1 MRLWSSSVLDYAL
14 SPSIGSS
21 GGLLSM
27 WDTDYFQV
35 DEKIIMPRFIALIG
49 CIKHKNFTCG
59 ILNVYGPTV
68 KAEKGDFLGDLLAL
82 IRQKQCNEKGYE
94 ETAFSAIGGLKLKKP
109 LIKIGRLLKG
119 TKSALKSWVVETNQ
133 KNNGTDIWALELS
146 LKEKFP
152 RIFALACNK
161 VGRISEFGSKG
172 ATGRCWLI
180 HLRCNLFDWEQPQ
193 WNELMVCL
201 QNFNFSNLDRDGYYI
216 GIQGYFSKPGMLQ
229 PKRARQN
236 GDNVSVESLMAD
248 FSLATNLIHYVNR
261 GNSKSEIGGLLR
273 DESGMILMEFSEA
286 SSLSLSALVELEA
299 INFGISNF
307 LTTPWS
313 LTHRLIVESDCKM
326 VVDWINGM
334 VEPLLEL
341 PMRLLKLQSLCL
353 RKACV

>member
-201 QNFNFSNLDRDGYYI
+201 QNFNFSNLDRDGVRWK
-216 GIQGYFSKPGMLQ
+216 GSSDGTFSV
-229 PKRARQN
+229 R
-236 GDNVSVESLMAD
+236 S
-248 FSLATNLIHYVNR
+248 
-261 GNSKSEIGGLLR
+261 
-273 DESGMILMEFSEA
+273 
-286 SSLSLSALVELEA
+286 
-299 INFGISNF
+299 
-307 LTTPWS
+307 
-313 LTHRLIVESDCKM
+313 
-326 VVDWINGM
+326 
-334 VEPLLEL
+334 
-341 PMRLLKLQSLCL
+341 L
-353 RKACV
+353 RKIIDKNHGEDPIWKDTVWRDLAPPKVEIFM